1 MVRVSD
7 SLHQSDYFPTY
18 SLDSFTTMEL
28 ASPHKTY
35 VESPVAGNQ
44 NKRRKS
50 VDSALP
56 GASLTGG
63 WPSQNNASLVS
74 NISPLGMDSWTLS
87 LQNGLYNM
95 QPQYTTHYNI
105 ASLQQNQMPTPLT
118 SPTDTDL
125 MYSDVGLV
133 DSQQQSESNYEGFDC
148 GQQTGLLAD
157 SLQHITESPD
167 NQERLQKQP
176 AHPISSPGDSSAR
189 NNRKPQPLSLEIA
202 SDDYNQMAADY
213 AYAESSASTPS
224 PVTPVFV
231 NSNVYGTNNY
241 PFNDISRSIH
251 SSHDLNV
258 STLCDQGCDSA
269 STTPQLL
276 GYSPG
281 EKLEETQ
288 TIPPAAVELAQ
299 SYSSP
304 QSFTELLANTPGA
317 IEVELS
323 ADYFN
328 SKTYRSDLGQCQMQ
342 ISGRR
347 QSTQLTTTPL
357 LKSDV
362 ASPVLSS
369 ADSPADS
376 NSAATPKS
384 PKSPTSPQRS
394 NSAYIRRTSLASAIL
409 EEEDDLLNTSTIAP
423 SAFLSS
429 HILPEIS
436 TRVNARLSQNTT
448 VAIMGPIIHAY
459 LSAPN
464 PSSLGEKTVM
474 VMTSKVAQK
483 SYGTEKRFLCPP
495 PTTII
500 LGSSWWS
507 QSPPN
512 TDSHTTQTSSLSP
525 PRITVGI
532 SSEQSHHAGIFEW
545 ISPSGTSLD
554 PTSCS
559 EMAISGKCVSKHL
572 YINDTDEKRKRVEV
586 NVKIQNPCGQ
596 SFGCFASKPIK
607 VISKPSKKRQS
618 VKNME
623 LCIHHGTTISL
634 FNRIRSQTVSTKY
647 LGVSGNCH
655 GQSFAPWSNGAFASV
670 SPVEQGRT
678 FVARTGSWDPFIIW
692 IVDTNYVKGKDEPQV
707 PPHPSFPR
715 PPLNALKYNPN
726 NPIPIHYNQPVVLQC
741 LSTGITSPV
750 MIIRKVDKG
759 SMVIGGAVLEDNNGY
774 VSEALGDPVSQL
786 HKVAFQI
793 KDQETMMSSNIQ
805 NCTNPNFPSGPGVYL
820 ACLSDVVGQQRA
832 NDGRKLISTAA
843 ISATNSTS
851 FIDVI
856 PPSTN
861 MTTSIAAW
869 AAAQTSFAS
878 NAAPFS
884 ESTILSSDGTRT
896 TTSRKRRSSATVKPT
911 SAMAKVSMKRRRV
924 NSMSAV
930 GNEPEFA
937 RIAEATRGLG
947 SRSNND
953 ANAGAI
959 WTEDVT
965 DSAVWTI
972 VGTDCATYTF
982 YCPQTIVNATSQL
995 SPTQQFPVPPSTTP
1009 VTPVPSVTNIVSA
1022 ASSNTL
1028 PANTQLARSTIPNTI
1043 TIFGENYTR
1052 DLMVWFGDIPSPRTE
1067 YRSRE
1072 CILAWIP
1079 DELLYSGT
1087 SNGIIKS
1094 DRMVNGRLSCQ
1105 LNSHSRPIL
1114 LSRGDGVI
1122 FKTGKSWI

>member
-1 MVRVSD
+1 
-7 SLHQSDYFPTY
+7 
-18 SLDSFTTMEL
+18 
-28 ASPHKTY
+28 
-35 VESPVAGNQ
+35 
-44 NKRRKS
+44 
-50 VDSALP
+50 
-56 GASLTGG
+56 
-63 WPSQNNASLVS
+63 
-74 NISPLGMDSWTLS
+74 MDSWTLS
-87 LQNGLYNM
+87 LQNGTIYNM
-95 QPQYTTHYNI
+95 QPQYATHYNI

-118 SPTDTDL
+118 SPTDADL
-125 MYSDVGLV
+125 ITYGDVGLV
-133 DSQQQSESNYEGFDC
+133 DSQQQSDILKSNYDGFDC
-148 GQQTGLLAD
+148 SQQTGLLAD
-157 SLQHITESPD
+157 SS
-167 NQERLQKQP
+167 
-176 AHPISSPGDSSAR
+176 GDSSAR

-202 SDDYNQMAADY
+202 SDDYNQMATDY

-231 NSNVYGTNNY
+231 NSNIYGANNY
-241 PFNDISRSIH
+241 TFNDLSGRIH
-251 SSHDLNV
+251 SHDLNV
-258 STLCDQGCDSA
+258 STLCDQSGIGCDSA

-276 GYSPG
+276 VYSPG

-304 QSFTELLANTPGA
+304 QSFTELLANTPGT

-328 SKTYRSDLGQCQMQ
+328 SKTYSRSEMHSQCQMQ
-342 ISGRR
+342 ISSRR
-347 QSTQLTTTPL
+347 QSTQLTAS

-362 ASPVLSS
+362 TSPVLSS
-369 ADSPADS
+369 ADSPAS
-376 NSAATPKS
+376 NSASTPKS
-384 PKSPTSPQRS
+384 PKSPTSPQNS
-394 NSAYIRRTSLASAIL
+394 NSVYLRRTSLGNAIL
-409 EEEDDLLNTSTIAP
+409 EDEEDLLNNSTIAP
-423 SAFLSS
+423 STAFLSS
-429 HILPEIS
+429 HILPEIN
-436 TRVNARLSQNTT
+436 TRVNARLSQSTT
-448 VAIMGPIIHAY
+448 VPIIHAY

-500 LGSSWWS
+500 LGSSWWC
-507 QSPPN
+507 PPPPS
-512 TDSHTTQTSSLSP
+512 TDANHTQTSSLSP

-692 IVDTNYVKGKDEPQV
+692 IVDTNYVKGKDDPQV

-759 SMVIGGAVLEDNNGY
+759 SMVIGGAVMEDNNGY
-774 VSEALGDPVSQL
+774 MSEALGDPVSQL

-793 KDQETMMSSNIQ
+793 KDQETMMASNIP
-805 NCTNPNFPSGPGVYL
+805 NCSSASFPSGPGVYL

-843 ISATNSTS
+843 ASATNSAP
-851 FIDVI
+851 FIDMI
-856 PPSTN
+856 PQSSN
-861 MTTSIAAW
+861 VTSSIAAAW

-884 ESTILSSDGTRT
+884 ESTILSSDGIRT
-896 TTSRKRRSSATVKPT
+896 NSRKRRVSSSVTVKPT
-911 SAMAKVSMKRRRV
+911 TSMTKASMKRRRV

-947 SRSNND
+947 NSRSNND

-982 YCPQTIVNATSQL
+982 YCPQAIVNATSPL
-995 SPTQQFPVPPSTTP
+995 SPTQQFTSSTTP

-1079 DELLYSGT
+1079 DELLYNG
-1087 SNGIIKS
+1087 SNGIIKN
-1094 DRMVNGRLSCQ
+1094 DRMINGRPSSQ